1 MRFRSNWILEV
12 LVFEGRGKR
21 ENGKTEEK
29 LLGTKREPTTN
40 STSIWLRRRDLIPG
54 QIGGR
59 RMLPPLR
66 NPCSPSSSESRSLVI
81 IVARNDGK
89 RERGRLTPFIMISS
103 HRFPR
108 AAVLT
113 IIVIVLFLENQ
124 WETLRRKDYTNLGKD
139 YAARIPIVVL
149 SRWTLPLYKQT
160 TFSIASHADI
170 TRDEPLRTSAW
181 EATFQ

>member
-1 MRFRSNWILEV
+1 MRFRSNWNLEV
-12 LVFEGRGKR
+12 LVFEERGKR
-21 ENGKTEEK
+21 ENRREK
-29 LLGTKREPTTN
+29 PLGTKREPTTN
-40 STSIWLRRRDLIPG
+40 STSIWLRRRDLNPG

-59 RMLPPLR
+59 RMLPPVR

-89 RERGRLTPFIMISS
+89 RERGRLTPFISS

-139 YAARIPIVVL
+139 YAVRN
-149 SRWTLPLYKQT
+149 SDCR
-160 TFSIASHADI
+160 S
-170 TRDEPLRTSAW
+170 
-181 EATFQ
+181 